1 MGEWVVCGIGFFSVR
16 RVDMVCTLWNGQGEL
31 RLGLENWTRVWESV
45 RSLVIDLLADEIK
58 PAFYRR
64 P

>member
-1 MGEWVVCGIGFFSVR
+1 
-16 RVDMVCTLWNGQGEL
+16 MVCTLWNGQGEL